1 MRSCKIFLVELY
13 KIRNGLN
20 EKVDSS
26 DTELCTKNAET
37 TNLPRVYIVMVE
49 NKMKDVFK

>member
-13 KIRNGLN
+13 KIRNGL
-20 EKVDSS
+20 KVDSS

-37 TNLPRVYIVMVE
+37 TNLPRVHNIVMVE